1 MTDKD
6 YNLTKRRI
14 QALVKKWIKPLGLNT
29 WKVEIQYCRAGIEGD
44 AKDKADN
51 FEVKARCYAQWRYL
65 TALIE
70 FNMLAAFALSDAELE
85 ETFVHECMHVF
96 VNEMRM
102 WNEDHGI
109 DHEERVVSQLTS
121 AMLGVRAAGKVVVKQ
136 RKGKHRA
143 SRNPAARSS

>member
-1 MTDKD
+1 MTDKE

-29 WKVEIQYCRAGIEGD
+29 WRVEVKYCRAGIEGD
-44 AKDKADN
+44 AADIAESR
-51 FEVKARCYAQWRYL
+51 EVIAKCYAKWQYL

-70 FNMLAAFALSDAELE
+70 FNMLEVFALSDADLE

-102 WNEDHGI
+102 WDEDHHGI

-121 AMLGVRAAGKVVVKQ
+121 AMLGVSAIGRVVVKQ

-143 SRNPAARSS
+143 SR